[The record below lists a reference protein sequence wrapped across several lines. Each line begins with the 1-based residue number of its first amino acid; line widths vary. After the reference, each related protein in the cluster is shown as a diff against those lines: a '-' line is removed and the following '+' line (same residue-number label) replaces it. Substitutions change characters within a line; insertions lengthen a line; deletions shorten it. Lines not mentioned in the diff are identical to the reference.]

1 MAWRPISSPMSEFA
15 GTWVGPGP
23 IAGSSARVLASTR
36 RGGVGTGHWSTF
48 TLGAPA
54 DAGEAGL
61 ATNRRRLQRLAGLP
75 GEPVWLRQVHG
86 DRSVEL
92 QGDEPRDH
100 IEADAA
106 WTARP
111 GVVCAVLTADCLPIA
126 LADRHGRAVGVAH
139 AGWRGLAGG
148 VIESLVTALP
158 VATADLVA
166 WLGPAIGPAAFEIGP
181 EVRDALIDTDPAAA
195 PAFHPGTGDRWY
207 ADLYEL
213 ARRRLRAFG
222 VQSIVGGSFCTYSDP
237 ERFFSH
243 RRAGGPTGRM
253 ATLAWLEPD

>member
-1 MAWRPISSPMSEFA
+1 MSEFA
-15 GTWVGPGP
+15 GTWIGPGT
-23 IAGSSARVLASTR
+23 IAGSSARVLTTTR
-36 RGGVGTGHWSTF
+36 RGGVGTGQWSTF

-54 DAGEAGL
+54 DADAKGL
-61 ATNRRRLQRLAGLP
+61 ATNRRRLQRLLGLP

-86 DRSVEL
+86 NRCVEL

-100 IEADAA
+100 LEVDAA

-111 GVVCAVLTADCLPIA
+111 GVVCAVLTADCLPLAI
-126 LADRHGRAVGVAH
+126 ADRHGRAIGVAH

-158 VATADLVA
+158 IAPAELVA

-181 EVRDALIDTDPAAA
+181 EVRDALMNADPGAA
-195 PAFHPGTGDRWY
+195 PAFQPGAGDRWH
-207 ADLYEL
+207 ADLHEL
-213 ARRRLRAFG
+213 ARRRLRALG
-222 VQSIVGGSFCTYSDP
+222 VQTIEGGGLCTHSDP

-253 ATLAWLEPD
+253 ATLAWLDTA

>member
-1 MAWRPISSPMSEFA
+1 MSEFA
-15 GTWVGPGP
+15 GTWVGPGTL
-23 IAGSSARVLASTR
+23 AGPSARVIATTR
-36 RGGVGTGHWSTF
+36 PGGIGTGEWSTF

-54 DAGEAGL
+54 AAAEAGL
-61 ATNRRRLQRLAGLP
+61 AANRRRLQHLLGLP
-75 GEPVWLRQVHG
+75 DEPVWLRQVHG
-86 DRSVEL
+86 TRCIEL
-92 QGDEPRDH
+92 DGTEPSDH

-111 GVVCAVLTADCLPIA
+111 GVVCAVLTADCLPVA
-126 LADRHGRAVGVAH
+126 VVDRHGRAVGVAH

-148 VIESLVTALP
+148 VIEALVTALP
-158 VATADLVA
+158 VPADNLHA

-181 EVRDALIDTDPAAA
+181 EVRDALMEADPDAAS
-195 PAFHPGTGDRWY
+195 AFQTGTGDRWH

-213 ARRRLRAFG
+213 ARRRLRALG
-222 VQSIVGGSFCTYSDP
+222 VQSIEGGGHCTRSDP

-253 ATLAWLEPD
+253 ATLAWLDIAGSLRT